1 LSILGIVADFNPEVI
16 TFEGKQVLAD
26 KNGDVVRENDDN
38 EKIEPEV
45 ENCES
50 SSSPSASPFPS
61 FPSPSSPSSSEDRL
75 MTLTNNPVDLS
86 AWKDGK
92 RS

>member
-1 LSILGIVADFNPEVI
+1 VADSNPEVI

-26 KNGDVVRENDDN
+26 KNGEVVRENDDN

-50 SSSPSASPFPS
+50 SSSPSASLVLSSLFPFPQ
-61 FPSPSSPSSSEDRL
+61 
-75 MTLTNNPVDLS
+75 T
-86 AWKDGK
+86 K
-92 RS
+92 